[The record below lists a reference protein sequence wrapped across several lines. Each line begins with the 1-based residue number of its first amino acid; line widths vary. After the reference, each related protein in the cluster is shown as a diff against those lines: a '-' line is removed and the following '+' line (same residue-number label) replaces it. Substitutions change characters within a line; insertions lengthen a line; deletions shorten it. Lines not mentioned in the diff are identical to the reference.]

1 MRIVAVVGAR
11 PNFMK
16 VAPLA
21 RAFAGSPLDFKIV
34 HTGQHYD
41 QAMSQSFF
49 DELDIPH
56 PDLNLGVGSG
66 SHALQTAEIMK
77 RFEPACL
84 ELKPDWVLVV
94 GDVNSTA
101 ACSLVASKLGIG
113 VCHVEAGLRS
123 WDRSMPE
130 EINRLVTDV
139 ISDLLLTTCDEA
151 DRNLLAEG
159 IPAEKI
165 HMVGNTMIDTL
176 AHMLPKAAQRGMPA
190 RFDQHPGGYGVVTL
204 HRPSNVDNP
213 AILADL
219 LGTLEIVQRE
229 LPLIFAIHP
238 RTRKNITACG
248 LEGRLAAMDN
258 LQLCDPLSYLDFLDL
273 YRQSRLVLTDS
284 GGIQEE
290 TSWLRVPCITL
301 RENTER
307 AVTVELGTNYLTGVG
322 RAQVLAA
329 FQDVMSGKGKTGSQ
343 IPLWDGQTAKRIC
356 QLFEDLDSR
365 RAG

>member
-21 RAFAGSPLDFKIV
+21 RAFATSPVDFKIV

-49 DELDIPH
+49 DELDIPR
-56 PDLNLGVGSG
+56 PDLNLEVGSA
-66 SHALQTAEIMK
+66 SHAAQTGEIMK

-84 ELKPDWVLVV
+84 DLRPDWVLVV

-101 ACSLVASKLGIG
+101 ACSLVASKLGIR

-123 WDRSMPE
+123 RDRSMPE

-151 DRNLLAEG
+151 DRNLKAEG
-159 IPAEKI
+159 IPAERI
-165 HMVGNTMIDTL
+165 RMVGNTMIDTL
-176 AHMLPKAAQRGMPA
+176 AHMLPKAAQKGTPV
-190 RFDQHPGGYGVVTL
+190 RFGQVPGSYGVVTL
-204 HRPSNVDNP
+204 HRPSNVDEP
-213 AILADL
+213 GILADL
-219 LGTLEIVQRE
+219 LGTLEIVQRD

-238 RTRKNITACG
+238 RTRKNITSFG
-248 LEGRLAAMDN
+248 LDDRLSRMHG
-258 LQLCDPLSYLDFLDL
+258 LTLCDPLSYLEFLDL

-290 TSWLRVPCITL
+290 TSWLRVPCITM

-307 AVTVELGTNYLTGVG
+307 GITVEQGTNYLTGTS
-322 RAQVLAA
+322 RERVLAA
-329 FQDVMSGKGKTGSQ
+329 FQAVMQGRGKSGGE
-343 IPLWDGQTAKRIC
+343 IPLWDGRASERIRE
-356 QLFEDLDSR
+356 LFEAL
-365 RAG
+365 A

>member
-1 MRIVAVVGAR
+1 MRVVAVVGAR

-21 RAFAGSPLDFKIV
+21 RAFADSSVDFKIV

-49 DELDIPH
+49 DELEIPR
-56 PDLNLGVGSG
+56 PDLNLEVGSA
-66 SHALQTAEIMK
+66 SHAVQTAEIMK

-84 ELKPDWVLVV
+84 DLRPDWVLVV

-123 WDRSMPE
+123 RDRAMPE

-139 ISDLLLTTCDEA
+139 ISDLLLTTCHEA

-159 IPAEKI
+159 IPAGKI

-176 AHMLPKAAQRGMPA
+176 ALMLPKAARRGTPA
-190 RFDQHPGGYGVVTL
+190 RFNLRPGAYGVVTL

-213 AILADL
+213 EILADL

-238 RTRKNITACG
+238 RTRKNITAFG
-248 LEGRLAAMDN
+248 LEDRLASMPG

-290 TSWLRVPCITL
+290 TSWLRIPCITM

-307 AVTVELGTNYLTGVG
+307 GVTVELGTNYLTGTRRDKVLEAYTAVMEG
-322 RAQVLAA
+322 R
-329 FQDVMSGKGKTGSQ
+329 GKPGGE
-343 IPLWDGQTAKRIC
+343 IPLWDGRAAERIRA
-356 QLFEDLDSR
+356 LFESIP
-365 RAG
+365 

>member
-1 MRIVAVVGAR
+1 MRVVAVVGAR

-21 RAFAGSPLDFKIV
+21 RAFAQSPVDFKIV

-49 DELDIPH
+49 DELDIPR
-56 PDLNLGVGSG
+56 PDLNLEVGSG
-66 SHALQTAEIMK
+66 THAQQTGEIIK

-101 ACSLVASKLGIG
+101 ACSLVASKLGIP

-123 WDRSMPE
+123 RDRGMPE

-165 HMVGNTMIDTL
+165 RMVGNTMIDTL
-176 AHMLPKAAQRGMPA
+176 AHMLPKAAERRTPQRFGVA
-190 RFDQHPGGYGVVTL
+190 PGGYGVVTL

-213 AILADL
+213 EILADL
-219 LGTLEIVQRE
+219 LGTLDTVQRE
-229 LPLIFAIHP
+229 LPLVFAIHP
-238 RTRKNITACG
+238 RTRKNIAAFG
-248 LEGRLAAMDN
+248 LQERLDAMTG
-258 LQLCDPLSYLDFLDL
+258 LTLCDPLSYLDFLDL

-290 TSWLRVPCITL
+290 TSWLRIPCVTM

-307 AVTVELGTNYLTGVG
+307 GVTVELGSNYLTGVSRERILGAFREVMDG
-322 RAQVLAA
+322 R
-329 FQDVMSGKGKTGSQ
+329 GKTGGE
-343 IPLWDGQTAKRIC
+343 IPLWDGRTAERIRD
-356 QLFEDLDSR
+356 LFEAL
-365 RAG
+365 

>member
-16 VAPLA
+16 VAPLT
-21 RAFAGSPLDFKIV
+21 RAFADSPVDFKLV

-49 DELDIPH
+49 DELEIPR
-56 PDLNLGVGSG
+56 PDLNLEVGSG
-66 SHALQTAEIMK
+66 SHAVQTAEIMK

-101 ACSLVASKLGIG
+101 ACSLVATKLGIG

-123 WDRSMPE
+123 RDRAMPE

-139 ISDLLLTTCDEA
+139 ISDLLLTTCAEA
-151 DRNLLAEG
+151 DHNLLAEG
-159 IPAEKI
+159 IPARKI

-176 AHMLPKAAQRGMPA
+176 AHMLPKAAQRRTPE
-190 RFDQHPGGYGVVTL
+190 RFGLAAGGYGVVTL
-204 HRPSNVDNP
+204 HRPSNVDDP
-213 AILADL
+213 ATLADL
-219 LGTLEIVQRE
+219 LGTLEIIQRE

-238 RTRKNITACG
+238 RTRKNISAFG
-248 LEGRLAAMDN
+248 LEGELARMPG
-258 LQLCDPLSYLDFLDL
+258 LRFCDPLSYLDFLDL

-290 TSWLRVPCITL
+290 TSWLRVPCITM

-322 RAQVLAA
+322 RERVLEACG
-329 FQDVMSGKGKTGSQ
+329 DVLEGRGKPGGE
-343 IPLWDGQTAKRIC
+343 IPLWDGQAALRIRA
-356 QLFEDLDSR
+356 LFEGL
-365 RAG
+365 A

>member
-1 MRIVAVVGAR
+1 MRILAVVGAR

-16 VAPLA
+16 VAPMA
-21 RAFAGSPLDFKIV
+21 RAFKSSAVDFTIV

-49 DELDIPH
+49 DELDIPR
-56 PDLNLGVGSG
+56 PNLNLEVGSG
-66 SHALQTAEIMK
+66 THAQQTAEIMR

-101 ACSLVASKLGIG
+101 ACSLVATKLGIP

-123 WDRSMPE
+123 RDRAMPE

-139 ISDLLLTTCDEA
+139 ISDLLLTTCHEA
-151 DRNLLAEG
+151 DHNLLAEG

-176 AHMLPKAAQRGMPA
+176 AHMLPKAAQRQMPG
-190 RFDQHPGGYGVVTL
+190 RFGVEPGAYGVVTL
-204 HRPSNVDNP
+204 HRPSNVDSP
-213 AILADL
+213 EILADL
-219 LGTLEIVQRE
+219 LGTLEAVQSE
-229 LPLIFAIHP
+229 LPLVFAIHP
-238 RTRKNITACG
+238 RTRKNIAAFG
-248 LEGRLAAMDN
+248 LQGRLDAMN
-258 LQLCDPLSYLDFLDL
+258 QVQLCDPLSYLDFLDL
-273 YRQSRLVLTDS
+273 YRNSRLVLTDS

-290 TSWLRVPCITL
+290 TSWLKIPCITM

-307 AVTVELGTNYLTGVG
+307 GVTVELGTNYLTGVARERILKAFGEVMEG
-322 RAQVLAA
+322 R
-329 FQDVMSGKGKTGSQ
+329 GKPGGG
-343 IPLWDGQTAKRIC
+343 IPLWDGRAAERIC
-356 QLFEDLDSR
+356 DIFLAMS
-365 RAG
+365 